1 MRIAVVG
8 TGRVGLPLA
17 AVSSKYFDTIALD
30 IDEKVIQRIHEKK
43 GFSEPQLVDY
53 LERYDLKG
61 TTDFSIMKNR
71 DLVILCIGSQSPGEG
86 YSSRNLLKALEEV
99 TPYLKSPEQVLVI
112 TSTLPLS
119 SVKDDLW
126 SVFSQ
131 ENVNGRILGVCYNPT
146 MIALGSAV
154 SDFEH
159 PNYVLIGE
167 STARAGERLESF
179 WRKIV
184 GDKPHIFRS
193 TIPNIILAKYVL
205 NTALTLKI
213 TLMNVVTELCEKV
226 GGDVDFQA
234 DVLKADPRIGG
245 QKMFKGGLGYGGT
258 CYPVDVEAFYA
269 ECEKLGMPTALASA
283 MQTIN
288 IHQVDRTVELIE
300 SLGQKRVTVLGITY
314 KPDTAIVEDSQPLE
328 IACRL
333 TEKSYE
339 VMLCDPQGLDE
350 ARKQLG
356 DRVLYTKDVAK
367 ALAFGNVVLLGV
379 EWPQF
384 RQIDSNSF
392 RKDQIIIDPWRIM
405 KSSPPHCTYI
415 PFGMAR

>member
-1 MRIAVVG
+1 M
-8 TGRVGLPLA
+8 
-17 AVSSKYFDTIALD
+17 
-30 IDEKVIQRIHEKK
+30 IQRIHEKK
-43 GFSEPQLVDY
+43 GFTEPQLADY
-53 LERYDLKG
+53 LEKYDLTA
-61 TTDFSIMKNR
+61 TTDFSALEDR
-71 DLVILCIGSQSPGEG
+71 DLVILCVGSQSPGEG
-86 YSSRNLLKALEEV
+86 YSTRNLLKVLEKV
-99 TPYLKSPEQVLVI
+99 TPYLTSPEQVLVI

-119 SVKDDLW
+119 SVKDDLQ

-131 ENVNGRILGVCYNPT
+131 ESLNGRILGVCYNPT

-154 SDFEH
+154 SDFER
-159 PNYVLIGE
+159 PNYVLIGA
-167 STARAGERLESF
+167 STSRAGERLESF

-184 GDKPHIFRS
+184 GEKPSIFRS

-258 CYPVDVEAFYA
+258 CYPVDVEAFYV
-269 ECEKLGMPTALASA
+269 ECEKLGLPTALASA

-288 IHQVDRTVELIE
+288 IRQVDRTVELIE

-314 KPDTAIVEDSQPLE
+314 KPDTAIVEASQSLE
-328 IACRL
+328 IAHRL

-339 VMLCDPQGLDE
+339 VMLCDPQGIDE

-392 RKDQIIIDPWRIM
+392 RKDQIVIDPWRIM
-405 KSSPPHCTYI
+405 KSSPPRCTYI

>member
-1 MRIAVVG
+1 
-8 TGRVGLPLA
+8 
-17 AVSSKYFDTIALD
+17 
-30 IDEKVIQRIHEKK
+30 VIQRIHEKK
-43 GFSEPQLVDY
+43 GFTEPQLADY
-53 LERYDLKG
+53 LEKYDLTA
-61 TTDFSIMKNR
+61 TTDFSALEDR
-71 DLVILCIGSQSPGEG
+71 DLVILCVGSQSPGEG
-86 YSSRNLLKALEEV
+86 YSTRNLLKVLEKV
-99 TPYLKSPEQVLVI
+99 TPYLTSPEQVLVI

-119 SVKDDLW
+119 SVKDDLQ

-131 ENVNGRILGVCYNPT
+131 ESLNGRILGVCYNPT

-154 SDFEH
+154 SDFER
-159 PNYVLIGE
+159 PNYVLIGA
-167 STARAGERLESF
+167 STSRAGERLESF

-184 GDKPHIFRS
+184 GEKPSIFRS

-258 CYPVDVEAFYA
+258 CYPVDVEAFYV
-269 ECEKLGMPTALASA
+269 ECEKLGLPTALASA

-288 IHQVDRTVELIE
+288 IRQVDRTVELIE

-314 KPDTAIVEDSQPLE
+314 KPDTAIVEASQSLE
-328 IACRL
+328 IAHRL

-339 VMLCDPQGLDE
+339 VMLCDPQGIDE

-392 RKDQIIIDPWRIM
+392 RKDQIVIDPWRIM
-405 KSSPPHCTYI
+405 KSSPPRCTYI

>member
-1 MRIAVVG
+1 LRIAVVG

-30 IDEKVIQRIHEKK
+30 IDEKELQRIHAEE